1 MAQRLCIR
9 TQGKVSTV
17 RVLAGVLELPGC
29 LRIPGA
35 YIQIVTPGP
44 YPRDPDPGDPEA
56 VCSGH
61 CVGLVLQRATCPSAP
76 LTDEEKESCSKR
88 LRPRAVEPFPAV
100 PPGAWWG
107 QQPRLGALRPSRVKR
122 GS

>member
-1 MAQRLCIR
+1 MTCRLAASRDADSACVMDKCCTYMAQRLCIR

-44 YPRDPDPGDPEA
+44 YPRDPDPGDPR
-56 VCSGH
+56 GR
-61 CVGLVLQRATCPSAP
+61 LQRALCGTR
-76 LTDEEKESCSKR
+76 LTKGNLSQRSSD
-88 LRPRAVEPFPAV
+88 
-100 PPGAWWG
+100 
-107 QQPRLGALRPSRVKR
+107 
-122 GS
+122 